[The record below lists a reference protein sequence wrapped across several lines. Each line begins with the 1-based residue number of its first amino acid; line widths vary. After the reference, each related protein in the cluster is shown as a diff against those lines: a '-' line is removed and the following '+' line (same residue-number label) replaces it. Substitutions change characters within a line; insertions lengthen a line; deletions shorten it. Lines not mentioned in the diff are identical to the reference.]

1 MQATSERTTADG
13 ILISA
18 SQVRRLER
26 EVAQLKEEYDSLKI
40 KSLTNSG
47 VDQDQAKLK
56 NEATKLEQLRKTIRT
71 KEQTIIEVKLALK

>member
-1 MQATSERTTADG
+1 MQSTVERTTADG

-26 EVAQLKEEYDSLKI
+26 EVASLKEEYDSLKI

-47 VDQDQAKLK
+47 VDQD
-56 NEATKLEQLRKTIRT
+56 
-71 KEQTIIEVKLALK
+71 